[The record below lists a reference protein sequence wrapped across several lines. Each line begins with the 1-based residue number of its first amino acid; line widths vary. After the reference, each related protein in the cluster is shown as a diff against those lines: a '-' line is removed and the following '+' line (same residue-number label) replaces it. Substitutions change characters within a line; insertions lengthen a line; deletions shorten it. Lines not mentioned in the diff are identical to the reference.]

1 MAEFQKKDNSIFK
14 EVASKAS
21 IVSVISYELGSNAV
35 IKKGSNYRCVCP
47 FHDDHDP
54 SMQID
59 VAKNQYRCFVDH
71 NFGDPI
77 DFVEKY
83 EHISKFEALKKV
95 CQICSIPLPEE
106 LSNVKTFVPQI
117 EVQYKRELEALK
129 ELGLFYQTY
138 LSSNDGK
145 VCRDYLEKRKIPQDA
160 IDHFQLGYAPMDP
173 SLAIQALRNRGFEIP
188 VLEKAGILANSSE
201 WKDRFSNRL
210 MYPIFDDWGHLV
222 GFSGRKIREEDPL
235 GKYINY
241 PATALFNKGEIL
253 YHYHIAKNTCRK
265 DRFLYVVEG
274 FNDVIAFQ
282 RAGIESCVGTMGTA
296 LTKENL
302 KSLKR
307 LNVEIRLCLD
317 KDEPGQIAE
326 ENCLPLLRNEGI
338 PFMVVRPFKGGK
350 DADEVLANFYPNG
363 KDELLL
369 ESKRVY
375 DPFLFLLARLLKKNG
390 NGKTI
395 TDSKKIN
402 QFILDSKPYYDAL
415 DPVSKLNDLKAL
427 EKVTLLT
434 SDSLEKL
441 YSNLKEKKEE
451 EPIGKPLKE
460 EERVYPSRGRFR
472 HSYPVKEE
480 ERVLVNVE
488 NLMDSK
494 YRLSKNISLFIQD
507 TLNTIAGKHMNP
519 NLLKNEVQLIYVL
532 PHSKQAAIEM
542 ESSGVNFSFLPFYYL
557 NMWVTNIFLSHPSM
571 ESFSKEQYEILLR
584 KLESYSS
591 KSFLEKNEGDF
602 DASIDLQDDAFSLDD
617 LPGVEEEK
625 KEEETY
631 DMIFSLNINPDD
643 IDFMKRAIGYISS
656 ADDSIYAKETFMNM
670 LEVHQLLVQF
680 SSREEFCRKNNLSL
694 KLDKE
699 LCQLKIKMKKK
710 GISF

>member
-1 MAEFQKKDNSIFK
+1 MAEFQKKDFSIFK

-35 IKKGSNYRCVCP
+35 IKKGSNYRCICP

-54 SMQID
+54 SMQIN
-59 VAKNQYRCFVDH
+59 VAQNSFHCFVDH
-71 NFGDPI
+71 TYGDPI

-83 EHISKFEALKKV
+83 EHISKIEALKKV
-95 CQICSIPLPEE
+95 CQICSIPLPED
-106 LSNVKTFVPQI
+106 LASKKSFVPQI
-117 EVQYKRELEALK
+117 EVQYKRELEALR

-138 LSSNDGK
+138 LSSNDGLA
-145 VCRDYLEKRKIPQDA
+145 CREYLEKRKIPQDA
-160 IDHFQLGYAPMDP
+160 IDHFQLGYAPKDP

-210 MYPIFDDWGHLV
+210 MYPIFDDFGHLV

-241 PATALFNKGEIL
+241 PATPLFNKGEIL

-282 RAGIESCVGTMGTA
+282 RAGIDSCVGTMGTA

-307 LNVEIRLCLD
+307 LNVEVRLCLD

-369 ESKRVY
+369 ESKRLY
-375 DPFLFLLARLLKKNG
+375 DPFLFLLARLLKKCGNG
-390 NGKTI
+390 NVLE
-395 TDSKKIN
+395 DSKKIN
-402 QFILDSKPYYDAL
+402 QFILDSKPYYDVL
-415 DPVSKLNDLKAL
+415 DPVSRMNDLKAL
-427 EKVTLLT
+427 EKVSHLSL
-434 SDSLEKL
+434 DSLEKL
-441 YSNLKEKKEE
+441 YSNLKEKKEGE
-451 EPIGKPLKE
+451 SHLKPIQENRPVYSSRSRFRHTYPPKE
-460 EERVYPSRGRFR
+460 EEQ
-472 HSYPVKEE
+472 E
-480 ERVLVNVE
+480 LVNVE

-494 YRLSKNISLFIQD
+494 YRLSKDISSFLQE
-507 TLNTIAGKHMNP
+507 TLNSIAGKSMNSS
-519 NLLKNEVQLIYVL
+519 LLKNEVQLIYVL
-532 PHSKQAAIEM
+532 PHSKEAAMEM

-557 NMWVTNIFLSHPSM
+557 NMWVTSIFLSHPNM
-571 ESFSKEQYEILLR
+571 VSFSKEQYDVLLK
-584 KLESYSS
+584 KLESYAS
-591 KSFLEKNEGDF
+591 KSLEKKEEDH
-602 DASIDLQDDAFSLDD
+602 DTPVSIQDDAFSLDD
-617 LPGVEEEK
+617 LPDMDEEK

-643 IDFMKRAIGYISS
+643 IDFMKRAVRYISAAS
-656 ADDSIYAKETFMNM
+656 DAIYSKDSFLNM
-670 LEVHQLLVQF
+670 LEAHQLLLQF

-694 KLDKE
+694 KLDSE
-699 LCQLKIKMKKK
+699 LCRLKIKMKKK
-710 GISF
+710 GISFL

>member
-1 MAEFQKKDNSIFK
+1 MAEFQKKDSSIFK
-14 EVASKAS
+14 EVAAKAS

-47 FHDDHDP
+47 FHDDHNP
-54 SMQID
+54 SMQIN
-59 VAKNQYRCFVDH
+59 VAQNNFRCFVDH
-71 NFGDPI
+71 TFGDPI

-83 EHISKFEALKKV
+83 EHISKIEALKKV

-106 LSNVKTFVPQI
+106 LVNKKTFVPQI

-138 LSSNDGK
+138 LSSNEGK

-160 IDHFQLGYAPMDP
+160 VEHFQLGYAPSDP
-173 SLAIQALRNRGFEIP
+173 TIAIQALRNRGFEIP
-188 VLEKAGILANSSE
+188 VLEKAGILANSSD

-210 MYPIFDDWGHLV
+210 MYPIFDDFGHLV

-241 PATALFNKGEIL
+241 PSTPLFNKGEIL
-253 YHYHIAKNTCRK
+253 YHYHVAKNTCRK

-282 RAGIESCVGTMGTA
+282 RAGIDSCVGTMGTA

-326 ENCLPLLRNEGI
+326 ENCLPLLHNEEI

-350 DADEVLANFYPNG
+350 DADEVLANFDPNG
-363 KDELLL
+363 KEELIL
-369 ESKRVY
+369 ESKRLY
-375 DPFLFLLARLLKKNG
+375 DPFLFLLARALKKKG
-390 NGKTI
+390 NGMTL
-395 TDSKKIN
+395 TDSKRIN
-402 QFILDSKPYYDAL
+402 QFILDSKPYYDSL

-427 EKVTLLT
+427 EKVTQFT

-451 EPIGKPLKE
+451 VPIRKTIPEERPFYSSRSRFHHTYPPKE
-460 EERVYPSRGRFR
+460 EER
-472 HSYPVKEE
+472 E
-480 ERVLVNVE
+480 LVNVE
-488 NLMDSK
+488 NLLDSK
-494 YRLSKNISLFIQD
+494 YRLSKDVSLFIQD
-507 TLNTIAGKHMNP
+507 TLNSIAGKNMNP
-519 NLLKNEVQLIYVL
+519 SLLKNEVQLIYVL
-532 PHSKQAAIEM
+532 PHSKQAAMEM

-557 NMWVTNIFLSHPSM
+557 NMWVTSIFLSHPTM
-571 ESFSKEQYEILLR
+571 ESFSKNQYEILLK
-584 KLESYSS
+584 KLESYALKSSS
-591 KSFLEKNEGDF
+591 KKNNEDFDTSFL
-602 DASIDLQDDAFSLDD
+602 ASDDAFSLDD
-617 LPGVEEEK
+617 LPTIENEK
-625 KEEETY
+625 NEEETY

-656 ADDSIYAKETFMNM
+656 ASDTIYSKETFLNM
-670 LEVHQLLVQF
+670 LEAHQLLLQY
-680 SSREEFCRKNNLSL
+680 SSREEFCRNNNLSL
-694 KLDKE
+694 KLDGE
-699 LCQLKIKMKKK
+699 LCRLKIKMKKK